1 MREEELNKLFF
12 SKEGTQMAHE
22 KMLNVTNHQG
32 NVNRNQVRY
41 SFIPTRMAIMK
52 RQKITSVG
60 KDGERLEPSFTT
72 GENVK

>member
-32 NVNRNQVRY
+32 NANQSHDEMSPHTCGVA
-41 SFIPTRMAIMK
+41 IIKKTR
-52 RQKITSVG
+52 
-60 KDGERLEPSFTT
+60 DD
-72 GENVK
+72 